1 MTLRLRFS
9 LMTINLKRAHSMAVF
24 FSRQVG
30 CRRVEEGLVWFYS
43 GIAIYQ
49 MNPVEGDMSEEVK
62 GELNEWILKAVLELL
77 LNDGEFIG
85 SPPSCTWV
93 LGCFKTPQMVLVYI
107 QG

>member
-1 MTLRLRFS
+1 
-9 LMTINLKRAHSMAVF
+9 
-24 FSRQVG
+24 
-30 CRRVEEGLVWFYS
+30 
-43 GIAIYQ
+43 

-93 LGCFKTPQMVLVYI
+93 LECFKTP
-107 QG
+107 